1 MNLNHKY
8 SAIVCKNDLIISF
21 SPNDLNL
28 QPRSSGIFYYKKKN
42 TFSTIKFYWSYLHHA
57 EIDFDQSI
65 LLIVNSAWK
74 KLSVTI
80 IAGFLGYGVK
90 STLVKTMIICLTIK
104 YAITST

>member
-28 QPRSSGIFYYKKKN
+28 QPRSSGIFYCKKN
-42 TFSTIKFYWSYLHHA
+42 TFSTIKFYWSYLHYA
-57 EIDFDQSI
+57 EIDFDQRT

-74 KLSVTI
+74 KLFVTI
-80 IAGFLGYGVK
+80 IAGFFNYSVK
-90 STLVKTMIICLTIK
+90 ITLVETMIICLTIK

>member
-28 QPRSSGIFYYKKKN
+28 QPRSSGIFYYKKKILSQQLN
-42 TFSTIKFYWSYLHHA
+42 FTGHTCTMLKLILIKAYFSS
-57 EIDFDQSI
+57 
-65 LLIVNSAWK
+65 NSAWK